1 MEVNKDKL
9 IEVLN
14 KIEDRLSKIE
24 RYLSTTNQ
32 DNNTYKDNK
41 SELVPKSSIDFDLII
56 DSISDTHSKNIV
68 NQIFNNKYPT
78 ITQGQYKLITSIAAQ
93 NNVVI

>member
-14 KIEDRLSKIE
+14 KIDNRLSKIE
-24 RYLSTTNQ
+24 KLLTTNSI
-32 DNNTYKDNK
+32 DNTTNKDNK
-41 SELVPKSSIDFDLII
+41 SELVSKSTIDFELLI
-56 DSISDTHSKNIV
+56 DSISDTNSKNIV
-68 NQIFNNKYPT
+68 NQIYNNKYPT
-78 ITQGQYKLITSIAAQ
+78 ITAGQYKLLSSIATQ